1 MFNKTCLLIYIG
13 NGYSVDSPNY
23 DNSYTYSVDMRD
35 NQDNHN
41 KMIVEPLKEVGYS
54 VDTMIVTNKHKYYHE
69 FVKELGAISVN
80 YEDFSRKD
88 EKFYRELYERKVPA
102 QWGPGNFRSGGRFLK
117 LSEPLPQYDLY
128 VFVRADAEFKMSLRE
143 LSVDENKMN
152 FLWAETDFRM
162 FTNRREEFL
171 EAYHSEWW
179 FWNTYNRVAGNVLN
193 IIPKKYLNLF
203 ISYYWME
210 HIALHGILK
219 DTYPVITVDKDVNL
233 MMGYERCYVTDIR
246 FAENPVFTFAKKD
259 IKYI

>member
-1 MFNKTCLLIYIG
+1 
-13 NGYSVDSPNY
+13 
-23 DNSYTYSVDMRD
+23 
-35 NQDNHN
+35 
-41 KMIVEPLKEVGYS
+41 MIVEPLKEVGYS